1 MLTVFDL
8 CLLHK
13 VVTIYAAVC
22 TVRVSCSMCCLQL
35 LVLLEQLLTVWCIQ
49 LHLLQV
55 AHRVHW
61 LLSKALWPLR
71 SLQLPQVHWYP
82 LHKHQVLLD
91 QAPSL
96 EQTVCHLVGTHRL
109 CLLHPL
115 VAVSNRVL
123 QLHQYHHIFNRM
135 ALLAQVW
142 LFMTSYSHA
151 YILWVNNG
159 WQRKEGA
166 RLVIGPVSIICHFP

>member
-1 MLTVFDL
+1 MQFVLCCTVFYNL
-8 CLLHK
+8 CFACFIRDSLK
-13 VVTIYAAVC
+13 ICMKTMD
-22 TVRVSCSMCCLQL
+22 TCSMCCLQL
-35 LVLLEQLLTVWCIQ
+35 LELLVTVWCIQ

-55 AHRVHW
+55 AHQIHW
-61 LLSKALWPLR
+61 LLSKGLWPLR

-96 EQTVCHLVGTHRL
+96 EQTVCHLVGTRRL
-109 CLLHPL
+109 CLLHHL

-142 LFMTSYSHA
+142 LFMTSYSVMLTF
-151 YILWVNNG
+151 YELMYG
-159 WQRKEGA
+159 RERKG
-166 RLVIGPVSIICHFP
+166 LD